1 MNFAGRNGNTALI
14 VSASGGHA
22 SVVGLLLQPRGP
34 LVARTVALIQA
45 AVARRT
51 AARASSARFRGLV
64 KLAIELRRRRLRAAE
79 KVYAVG
85 GTGFAAA
92 SINFATTA
100 AASAPTFSSAA
111 SAKS

>member
-34 LVARTVALIQA
+34 LVARTMALIQA

-64 KLAIELRRRRLRAAE
+64 KLAIELRRRRLRAAAH
-79 KVYAVG
+79 VPRLPRGVHYHIGHCVSLARQISG
-85 GTGFAAA
+85 GCH
-92 SINFATTA
+92 
-100 AASAPTFSSAA
+100 
-111 SAKS
+111 